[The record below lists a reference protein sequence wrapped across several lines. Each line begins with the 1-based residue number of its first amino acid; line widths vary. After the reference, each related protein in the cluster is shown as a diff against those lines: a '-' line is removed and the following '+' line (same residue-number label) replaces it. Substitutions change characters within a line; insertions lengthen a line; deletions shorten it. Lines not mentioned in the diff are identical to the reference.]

1 MRNTWS
7 SKLSKAVQVLLFFS
21 ACPFFVHA
29 QFSKPEE
36 KFLKVEKYLYPI
48 SPGRPGSLAGTM
60 GELRS
65 THFHGGI
72 DIRTNNMIGMPVLA
86 SKSGY
91 ISRATMEGTSYGNAI
106 YITHPDGNTTVY
118 AHLDKFNG
126 ELATYVLQEQY
137 KKKTG
142 LVDLF
147 FHEKQFVIHQGDT
160 IGLSGNSGSSGGPH
174 LHFEIRD
181 SQNFTLDPI
190 IVGGF
195 PELNDKLPPRTE
207 RIALR
212 TLDVNSRINDRF
224 GRFEFYAQRVGSN
237 YIIAHPILAYGN
249 IGVEI
254 LAKDNLAPRSPFF
267 GSVNYLEMRVDSALV
282 FKQAIEKVSLSE
294 TRSILTLMDFKTMR
308 SKGSKFYKL
317 YIDDGNELKFYAGS
331 PTSGKI
337 QVSQEKD
344 SKVQIRLKDSNG
356 NASTLSF
363 RLRPNPVMK
372 QVDNLEA
379 FTPLIGYDINENIM
393 MVTAKP
399 CKEKNNK
406 AILFSKGTT
415 TEIEPDYYN
424 YNRAVYL
431 IDLRKTIPD
440 SVIVCGN
447 SAVTNIKLPIPS
459 GTEYSFYSDNMD
471 IKFPINTLY
480 DTLYLNTKYNA
491 HKSGTE
497 VFTIGMPT
505 IPLSKTISVS
515 LKPALQYSTEKN
527 VGVYRVLGKG
537 NYAFIGGSW
546 SNGRVHFNTREFGD
560 FTILSDSTPPTIRAI
575 YVNGQ
580 TARFKIRDNLSG
592 ISTYEA
598 TLNGEWVLMHY
609 DNKMN
614 TIWTERYNK
623 SIPMKGAFEL
633 VVTDNA
639 GNKTK
644 YTQTIL

>member
-1 MRNTWS
+1 MRNILS
-7 SKLSKAVQVLLFFS
+7 LKLSKAVLLLFL
-21 ACPFFVHA
+21 ACPFFVQA

-36 KFLKVEKYLYPI
+36 KFLKEEKYLYPI
-48 SPGRPGSLAGTM
+48 SPGKPGSLAGTM

-72 DIRTNNMIGMPVLA
+72 DIRTNNMIGLPVFA

-106 YITHPDGNTTVY
+106 YITHPDGNTTLY
-118 AHLDKFNG
+118 AHLDKFKG
-126 ELATYVLQEQY
+126 ALAKYVLEEQY
-137 KKKTG
+137 RRKSG

-147 FHEKQFVIHQGDT
+147 FHEKQFVVTQGDT

-181 SQNFTLDPI
+181 AQNFTLDPI

-212 TLDVNSRINDRF
+212 TLDINSRINDRF
-224 GRFEFYAQRVGSN
+224 GRFEFYAQRVGNN
-237 YIIAHPILAYGN
+237 YIIAHPILASGN

-254 LAKDNLAPRSPFF
+254 LAKDNLAPKSPFF

-282 FKQAIEKVSLSE
+282 FRQAIEKVSLAE

-308 SKGSKFYKL
+308 NKGTKFYKL
-317 YIDDGNELKFYAGS
+317 YIDDGNQLNFYKGS
-331 PTSGKI
+331 PSTGQI
-337 QVSQEKD
+337 HVNPRKD
-344 SKVQIRLKDSNG
+344 SKIQIKLKDSNG
-356 NASTLSF
+356 NSSTLSF
-363 RLRPNPVMK
+363 SLRPNPVIK
-372 QVDNLEA
+372 QVNTLEA
-379 FTPLIGYDINENIM
+379 FASFITYDINENIM
-393 MVTAKP
+393 TVTAKP

-406 AILFSKGTT
+406 AILFSKGAAI
-415 TEIEPDYYN
+415 EIEPDYFN

-440 SVIVCGN
+440 SVMVCGK
-447 SAVTNIKLPIPS
+447 SIATNIDIPIPS

-471 IKFPINTLY
+471 IKFPLNTLY
-480 DTLYLNTKYNA
+480 DTLYLNTNYTA
-491 HKSGTE
+491 QKSGAE
-497 VFTIGMPT
+497 IFTIGSPT
-505 IPLSKTISVS
+505 VPLSKTISVS
-515 LKPALQYSTEKN
+515 LKPVKKYSTEKN
-527 VGVYRVLGKG
+527 IGVYRMVGKNG
-537 NYAFIGGSW
+537 FAYIGGNW
-546 SNGRVHFNTREFGD
+546 VHEHIQFYTREFGD
-560 FTILSDSTPPTIRAI
+560 FTILSDTTPPTIKPV

-580 TARFKIRDNLSG
+580 SARFKIRDNLSN
-592 ISTYEA
+592 IASYEA
-598 TLNGEWVLMHY
+598 TLNGEWVLMHF
-609 DNKMN
+609 DNKMA
-614 TIWTERYNK
+614 TIWTERLDK
-623 SIPMKGAFEL
+623 SKPMKGIFEL

-639 GNKTK
+639 GNKSK

>member
-7 SKLSKAVQVLLFFS
+7 LKLSKAVILFFS

-36 KFLKVEKYLYPI
+36 KFPKEEKYLYPVN
-48 SPGRPGSLAGTM
+48 PGKPGSLAGTM

-72 DIRTNNMIGMPVLA
+72 DIRTNNMIGLAVFA

-118 AHLDKFNG
+118 AHLDKFKG
-126 ELATYVLQEQY
+126 ALASYVLQEQY

-147 FHEKQFVIHQGDT
+147 FPENQFVIHQGDT

-181 SQNFTLDPI
+181 AQGFTLDPI
-190 IVGGF
+190 IVGNF

-212 TLDVNSRINDRF
+212 TLDINSRINDRF
-224 GRFEFYAQRVGSN
+224 GRFEFYAQRVGNN
-237 YIIAHPILAYGN
+237 YIIAHPILAHGN

-267 GSVNYLEMRVDSALV
+267 GSVNYLEMRVDSALI
-282 FKQAIEKVSLSE
+282 FRQAIQKVSLAE
-294 TRSILTLMDFKTMR
+294 TRSILALMDFKTMR

-317 YIDDGNELKFYAGS
+317 YIDDGNELKFYDGS

-337 QVSQEKD
+337 LVNQEKD
-344 SKVQIRLKDSNG
+344 SKVQVRLKDSNG
-356 NASTLSF
+356 NASTFSF
-363 RLRPNPVMK
+363 RLRPNPVVK

-379 FTPLIGYDINENIM
+379 FALPIVYDINENIM

-431 IDLRKTIPD
+431 IDLRKMIPD
-440 SVIVCGN
+440 SVMVCGHSVAPKIN
-447 SAVTNIKLPIPS
+447 LPIPS
-459 GTEYSFYSDNMD
+459 GTEYSFYSDMMD
-471 IKFPINTLY
+471 IQFPSNTLY
-480 DTLYLNTKYNA
+480 DTMYLNTNYTA
-491 HKSGTE
+491 LKSGGE
-497 VFTIGMPT
+497 IFTIGLPT
-505 IPLSKTISVS
+505 IPLNKTIGIS
-515 LKPALQYSTEKN
+515 LKPAKKYSKEKT
-527 VGVYRVLGKG
+527 VGVYRVSGKN
-537 NYAFIGGSW
+537 NYAYIGGNW
-546 SNGRVHFNTREFGD
+546 VNERIQFNTRELGD
-560 FTILSDSTPPTIRAI
+560 FTILSDSIPPTIRPI

-580 TARFKIRDNLSG
+580 AARFKIRDNLSG
-592 ISTYEA
+592 VKTYEA
-598 TLNGEWVLMHY
+598 TLNGEWVLMHF
-609 DNKMN
+609 DNKMF
-614 TIWTERYNK
+614 TIWTERLNK
-623 SIPMKGAFEL
+623 TKPMKGDFEL

-644 YTQTIL
+644 YTQKIF

>member
-1 MRNTWS
+1 MRNIWS
-7 SKLSKAVQVLLFFS
+7 LKLSRAVLLFFS

-29 QFSKPEE
+29 QFSKPDD
-36 KFLKVEKYLYPI
+36 KFLKEEKYLYPI
-48 SPGRPGSLAGTM
+48 APGTPGSLAGTM

-72 DIRTNNMIGMPVLA
+72 DIRTNNMIGMPVFA

-118 AHLDKFNG
+118 AHLDKFKG
-126 ELATYVLQEQY
+126 ELAAYVLDEQY

-147 FHEKQFVIHQGDT
+147 FHENQFVIHQGDT

-181 SQNFTLDPI
+181 SKNFTLDPI
-190 IVGGF
+190 IVAGF

-224 GRFEFYAQRVGSN
+224 GRFEFYAQRVGNN
-237 YIIAHPILAYGN
+237 YILANPILAYGN

-282 FKQAIEKVSLSE
+282 FKQAIEKVSLAE

-317 YIDDGNELKFYAGS
+317 YIDDGNELKFYGGS
-331 PTSGKI
+331 PTSGKV
-337 QVSQEKD
+337 QVNQEKD

-356 NASTLSF
+356 NASTVSF

-379 FTPLIGYDINENIM
+379 FTPLIAYDINENIM

-431 IDLRKTIPD
+431 IDLRKAIPD
-440 SVIVCGN
+440 SVLVCG
-447 SAVTNIKLPIPS
+447 SSVVTNIKLPVPS

-471 IKFPINTLY
+471 IKFPVNTLY
-480 DTLYLNTKYNA
+480 DTLYLNTKYNVPKA
-491 HKSGTE
+491 GTE
-497 VFTIGMPT
+497 VFTIGTPT
-505 IPLSKTISVS
+505 IPLSKTIGVS
-515 LKPALQYSTEKN
+515 LKPTLHYSTEKN
-527 VGVYRVLGKG
+527 VGVYRMLGKG
-537 NYAFIGGSW
+537 NYAFLGGSW
-546 SNGRVHFNTREFGD
+546 SNGRIHFN
-560 FTILSDSTPPTIRAI
+560 
-575 YVNGQ
+575 
-580 TARFKIRDNLSG
+580 
-592 ISTYEA
+592 
-598 TLNGEWVLMHY
+598 
-609 DNKMN
+609 
-614 TIWTERYNK
+614 
-623 SIPMKGAFEL
+623 
-633 VVTDNA
+633 
-639 GNKTK
+639 
-644 YTQTIL
+644 